1 MSDYY
6 VYIMTNNYNRV
17 LYIGVANDLKRRVF
31 EHKSGSIPGFTK
43 KYNVT
48 KLVYFE
54 HGIDING
61 AIEREK
67 HLKGWLRKRK
77 NSLIETTNPEWK
89 DLSEDF

>member
-1 MSDYY
+1 MGNYY
-6 VYIMTNNYNRV
+6 VYMMANKSNRV
-17 LYIGVANDLKRRVF
+17 LYIGVTNDLKRRVYV
-31 EHKSGSIPGFTK
+31 HKHKIIAGFTQ
-43 KYNVT
+43 KYNLT

-54 HGIDING
+54 HGTDIKG

-77 NSLIETTNPEWK
+77 NMLIETVNPEWR